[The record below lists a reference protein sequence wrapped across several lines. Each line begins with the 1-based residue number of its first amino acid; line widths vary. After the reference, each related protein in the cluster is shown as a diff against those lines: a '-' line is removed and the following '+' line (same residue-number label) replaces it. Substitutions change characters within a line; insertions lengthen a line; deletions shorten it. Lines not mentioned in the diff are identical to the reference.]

1 MTFTLSAFFLIL
13 VCLRA
18 LTGLTVNAEYFL
30 GYPIEE
36 FLKLT
41 ISIPPQGSRPQP
53 ITTKYPRAYERLR
66 EYLRNILKLM
76 LEQIQSSTDP
86 NIGHPVLREKGISTL
101 VNDLKHQIELFW
113 NGEYPFHVIDIEKI
127 TDPLGWWCDIGR
139 HGGAKVLSV

>member
-41 ISIPPQGSRPQP
+41 ISIPPQGSQPQP

-86 NIGHPVLREKGISTL
+86 NIGHPVL
-101 VNDLKHQIELFW
+101 
-113 NGEYPFHVIDIEKI
+113 
-127 TDPLGWWCDIGR
+127 
-139 HGGAKVLSV
+139 

>member
-41 ISIPPQGSRPQP
+41 ISIPPQGSQPQP

-66 EYLRNILKLM
+66 EYLHNMLKPM
-76 LEQIQSSTDP
+76 LEQIIVTGNPGVSQGYPYPYPHLRVQVST
-86 NIGHPVLREKGISTL
+86 
-101 VNDLKHQIELFW
+101 
-113 NGEYPFHVIDIEKI
+113 
-127 TDPLGWWCDIGR
+127 GWG
-139 HGGAKVLSV
+139 